1 MQPPDRVLVSGREAS
16 DELDR
21 IMQYLGL
28 DAAVRAEDGQ
38 NAVALD
44 VAGTAEHLRRS
55 VRILEDIR
63 YALNEH
69 SIVAITDQ
77 RGVIQWV
84 NDKFT
89 QISKYPREELLG
101 QDHRIINSGYHTK
114 EFIRHMWV
122 TIANGRTW
130 KGEFR
135 NQAKDGSFYWVDTTI
150 VPMLNEDGKPYQ
162 YIAIRTDITEKK
174 LQDLALRRRAA
185 EMETVAQV
193 SAAVTQVVDLQQ
205 VLQMVCDLS
214 KERFELYHAHIY
226 LLDDAGENL
235 VLAAGA
241 GEPGRVMRARGH
253 KISAAHPQS
262 IVAGA
267 ARTRQAIIVNDVTQT
282 PNFLPNPLLPETRSE
297 MAVPMMIGE
306 QLVGVLDVQSNVFDR
321 FDDQDAQVKSALSA
335 QAAIAVENAR
345 RFTTIQR
352 NLTDLRAVTDV
363 GAAITTILDQES
375 LLQNVVE
382 LAKERFGLYH
392 AHIYLLDDTGENLV
406 LAAGAGEPGRVM
418 RARGHKISAAHPHSI
433 VAGSSRSQQA
443 VIVNDVTQ
451 TPDFL
456 PNPLLPETRSEMAVP
471 MLVGNHLVGVLDVQ
485 SDVLDRFDDQDA
497 QVQSALAAQAAI
509 AVENS
514 RRFSTIQEV
523 SAYQNAILE
532 GAEYSII
539 ATTLDGLIVTFNQGA
554 ERLLGY
560 SADEMIGK
568 NTPAVVH
575 DVDEVVARAKVLN
588 DELGTTIEPGFEVFV
603 AKARLGMADENEW
616 TYVRKDGGRVPIQ
629 LSVTAVRDSSGEIV
643 GFLGIANDISER
655 KRAAQRIERNAANLQ
670 AVADVGTAITTIL
683 ELNDLLPTVV
693 ELTKERFALYHAHI
707 YLLDETGTTLK
718 LAAGAGEPGRV
729 MLARGH
735 AISYQATSLV
745 ASAARGRQAVI
756 VNDVLASP
764 NFLPN
769 PLLPE
774 TRSEMSLPL
783 LVGEQLVGVLDV
795 QASAANR
802 FDEDDVRVM
811 SSLASQIA
819 IAVENSRAFSR
830 VEKARAEIARVYD
843 LSLDLIG
850 TAGFDGYFRDLNP
863 AWERLYLVERQAIL
877 QNPFLSYVHPDDV
890 KATEEVVAGLAEGKA
905 VVGFANRFGVNS
917 DDYRWIEWN
926 AVSIVGEQMIYFV
939 AHDVTEQRQIQ
950 LQREEMLRV
959 AEEQAERERETAER
973 LREVDRLKSQFL
985 ANMSHELRTPLNS
998 IIGYSEILLDGDDGE
1013 LNEDANEDVQ
1023 TIYDSG
1029 KHLLS
1034 LINEILDLAKIE
1046 AGEIHLTPEL
1056 IDLERLVGDVVQTAQ
1071 VLVKGRRVTL
1081 SLNAEESG
1089 MQASTDPVRLR
1100 QVLTNLLS
1108 NAIKFTEDGSVTVTL
1123 SRQGRH
1129 FARIAV
1135 QDTGI
1140 GIKPEDQEAI
1150 FERFRQVDGSSTR
1163 RAGGTGLGLS
1173 ITRSLVELLGG
1184 EIGVTSVLGVGST
1197 FWFTLPL
1204 RSS

>member
-1 MQPPDRVLVSGREAS
+1 MQPPDRVLVSEREAS
-16 DELDR
+16 DELES
-21 IMQYLGL
+21 ILHYLGL
-28 DAAVRAEDGQ
+28 DSAIHAEDGQ
-38 NAVALD
+38 SAVAFD
-44 VAGTAEHLRRS
+44 VVATADHLRRS

-114 EFIRHMWV
+114 AFIRHMWV

-150 VPMLNEDGKPYQ
+150 VPMLNADGKPYQ

-174 LQDLALRRRAA
+174 LQELALRRRAA

-193 SAAVTQVVDLQQ
+193 STAVTQVVDLQQ

-214 KERFELYHAHIY
+214 KERFEIYHAHIY
-226 LLDDAGENL
+226 LLDEAGENL

-253 KISAAHPQS
+253 KISAAHPHS

-267 ARTRQAIIVNDVTQT
+267 ARIRQAIIVNDVTQS
-282 PNFLPNPLLPETRSE
+282 PSFLPNPLLPETRSE
-297 MAVPMMIGE
+297 MAVPMMIGD

-321 FDDQDAQVKSALSA
+321 FDDQDAQVKSALAA

-363 GAAITTILDQES
+363 GAAITTILDQEL

-392 AHIYLLDDTGENLV
+392 AHIYLLDE
-406 LAAGAGEPGRVM
+406 AGA
-418 RARGHKISAAHPHSI
+418 
-433 VAGSSRSQQA
+433 
-443 VIVNDVTQ
+443 
-451 TPDFL
+451 
-456 PNPLLPETRSEMAVP
+456 
-471 MLVGNHLVGVLDVQ
+471 
-485 SDVLDRFDDQDA
+485 
-497 QVQSALAAQAAI
+497 
-509 AVENS
+509 
-514 RRFSTIQEV
+514 
-523 SAYQNAILE
+523 
-532 GAEYSII
+532 
-539 ATTLDGLIVTFNQGA
+539 TL
-554 ERLLGY
+554 R
-560 SADEMIGK
+560 
-568 NTPAVVH
+568 
-575 DVDEVVARAKVLN
+575 
-588 DELGTTIEPGFEVFV
+588 
-603 AKARLGMADENEW
+603 
-616 TYVRKDGGRVPIQ
+616 
-629 LSVTAVRDSSGEIV
+629 
-643 GFLGIANDISER
+643 
-655 KRAAQRIERNAANLQ
+655 
-670 AVADVGTAITTIL
+670 
-683 ELNDLLPTVV
+683 
-693 ELTKERFALYHAHI
+693 
-707 YLLDETGTTLK
+707 

-745 ASAARGRQAVI
+745 ASSARERQAVV

-764 NFLPN
+764 SFLPN

-795 QASAANR
+795 QASVANR
-802 FDEDDVRVM
+802 FGGDDVRVM
-811 SSLASQIA
+811 SSLAAQIA
-819 IAVENSRAFSR
+819 IAVENSRAFAR

-850 TAGFDGYFRDLNP
+850 TVGFDGYFRDLNP

-877 QNPFLSYVHPDDV
+877 QKPFLDYVHPDDV
-890 KATEEVVAGLAEGKA
+890 KVTEDVVAGLAEGKA
-905 VVGFANRFGVNS
+905 VVRFVNRFSVSS
-917 DDYRWIEWN
+917 DNYRWIEWN

-1056 IDLERLVGDVVQTAQ
+1056 IDLGRLVGDVVQTAQ

-1081 SLNAEESG
+1081 SLNIEETE

-1123 SRQGRH
+1123 SRQGRYL
-1129 FARIAV
+1129 ARIAV

-1184 EIGVTSVLGVGST
+1184 EIGVTSAPGVGST

-1204 RSS
+1204 RLN